1 VQSCSF
7 LKVMGPVQQIP
18 FIGTGINEWVFPI
31 CLCLMVLMTMF
42 DVYSWV
48 LRCFGS
54 KKVYNP
60 GSSNTEEKIEEGVFI
75 VEKFRKDKHMQ
86 SASVQIENSYS
97 QLSGGFSEE

>member
-1 VQSCSF
+1 
-7 LKVMGPVQQIP
+7 
-18 FIGTGINEWVFPI
+18 
-31 CLCLMVLMTMF
+31 MVLMTMF